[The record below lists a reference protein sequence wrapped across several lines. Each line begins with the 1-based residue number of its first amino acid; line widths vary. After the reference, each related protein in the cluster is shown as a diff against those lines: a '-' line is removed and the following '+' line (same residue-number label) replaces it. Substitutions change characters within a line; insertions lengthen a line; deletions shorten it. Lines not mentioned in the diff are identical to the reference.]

1 MEALSEFTGRVSA
14 LKNVKEVQLDSIPNL
29 EKCVLL
35 TAFKCVESARVTN
48 ASLLGDMKQLKNVG
62 ERKVAPPAPRKTGLI
77 QTKSDWD
84 ALNATLTVIEI
95 GNDCCNDD
103 DWKELTLAVSTA

>member
-1 MEALSEFTGRVSA
+1 M
-14 LKNVKEVQLDSIPNL
+14 
-29 EKCVLL
+29 
-35 TAFKCVESARVTN
+35 
-48 ASLLGDMKQLKNVG
+48 
-62 ERKVAPPAPRKTGLI
+62 I

-103 DWKELTLAVSTA
+103 DWKELDFVASTA